1 MYVFLL
7 MYMNETAGE
16 ILFGQTSM
24 LISMFCFLFLFFK
37 PSVIFIM
44 IRENN
49 HKYVS
54 ALGYHFSTV
63 HHYPRL
69 IKDNHIAAIEI
80 HKEMLI
86 EKYASEFNYETIK
99 DNVIQYNGFSVL
111 GYDDQKAL
119 SIFSNQINDGLK
131 LKSTYITNIL
141 KCVPPGDKP
150 KNNELINCS
159 NYFIQELNN
168 LKNLAVIVALGK
180 VAFDNCLKIYK
191 KKFKINKK
199 FQFKHSKNYLLPDN
213 KTLIACY
220 HPSPRNVNTKVV
232 TTAMI
237 NKLFRKAKRIA
248 KF

>member
-1 MYVFLL
+1 MNIKFKKLNKTIVKCKKCPRLSNFIKKISLEKRKQNIKEKYWGKPVTGFGDLNAKL
-7 MYMNETAGE
+7 MIIGLAPAAHGGTRTGRAFTGDKS
-16 ILFGQTSM
+16 GD
-24 LISMFCFLFLFFK
+24 FLFKSL
-37 PSVIFIM
+37 
-44 IRENN
+44 
-49 HKYVS
+49 HKVGIS
-54 ALGYHFSTV
+54 
-63 HHYPRL
+63 
-69 IKDNHIAAIEI
+69 NQ
-80 HKEMLI
+80 
-86 EKYASEFNYETIK
+86 N
-99 DNVIQYNGFSVL
+99 
-111 GYDDQKAL
+111 
-119 SIFSNQINDGLK
+119 FSNQINDGLK

-191 KKFKINKK
+191 KKFKVNKK